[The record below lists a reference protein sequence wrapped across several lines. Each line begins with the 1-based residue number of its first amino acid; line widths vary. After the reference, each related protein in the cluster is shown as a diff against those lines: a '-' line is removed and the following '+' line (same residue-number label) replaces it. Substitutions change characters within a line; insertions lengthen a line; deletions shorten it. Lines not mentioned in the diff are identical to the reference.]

1 MDTRNNADERL
12 DHPRSRKAFR
22 TTKTLVGGYLGLS
35 VLTLI
40 AIVALRDHPAI
51 VNAAVWIRAVAV
63 VASAALMLF
72 FADRTAKGRGGSY
85 RRLRLVSAIMVVAIV
100 LIIVLPG
107 AFPVWL
113 KVEQGVCG
121 LILLGVVA
129 VVNSKPMRSVFT
141 ARKTA

>member
-1 MDTRNNADERL
+1 
-12 DHPRSRKAFR
+12 
-22 TTKTLVGGYLGLS
+22 
-35 VLTLI
+35 
-40 AIVALRDHPAI
+40 

-72 FADRTAKGRGGSY
+72 FAVRTAKGRGRSY

-113 KVEQGVCG
+113 KIEQGVCG
-121 LILLGVVA
+121 LILLGVVL
-129 VVNSKPMRSVFT
+129 VVNGKPMRSVF
-141 ARKTA
+141 AA

>member
-1 MDTRNNADERL
+1 MDTRNIADERL
-12 DHPRSRKAFR
+12 GHPRSIKAFR
-22 TTKTLVGGYLGLS
+22 TAKALVAGYLGLS

-40 AIVALRDHPAI
+40 AVALLRDHPAI
-51 VNAAVWIRAVAV
+51 VNAAVWIRAAAV

-72 FADRTAKGRGGSY
+72 FADRAAKGRGGSY

-100 LIIVLPG
+100 AVIVLPG

-121 LILLGVVA
+121 LILLGVVL
-129 VVNSKPMRSVFT
+129 VVNSKPMRSVF
-141 ARKTA
+141 AA